1 MPGNELDQAPTI
13 FDPRSKQRKHG
24 KAECIAEVWDA
35 LDTRTG
41 MSRSRYIAVSSL
53 QILLKC
59 SASTALLVIKNQEYM
74 NRQIQEGHDRPFRT
88 LMLL

>member
-13 FDPRSKQRKHG
+13 FDPRSKRRKHG

-41 MSRSRYIAVSSL
+41 MSKKQIYSCELTTETSQMLCKHCSSGHKESRVHEE
-53 QILLKC
+53 
-59 SASTALLVIKNQEYM
+59 TNT
-74 NRQIQEGHDRPFRT
+74 RGT
-88 LMLL
+88 